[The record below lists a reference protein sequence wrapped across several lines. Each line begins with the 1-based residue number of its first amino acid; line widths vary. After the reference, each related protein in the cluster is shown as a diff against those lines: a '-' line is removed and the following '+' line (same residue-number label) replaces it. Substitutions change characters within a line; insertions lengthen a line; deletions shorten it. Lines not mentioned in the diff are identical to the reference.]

1 MAGARPSG
9 RAPRVGGDGARGGD
23 EGLES
28 DGALG
33 AFGALGALGALGASA
48 SPGTNTN
55 PPGASAPSPGE
66 RARSPGTS
74 STTSAS
80 DAPGGR
86 APTPPSLGER
96 RFLAF
101 APPDAADPATAPRAV
116 RDAGDP
122 ADRDGP
128 ERDARLA
135 EPEGTPGRGREPRT
149 LARPAPATDALE
161 RERTPKARA
170 VRFSRHVHGAHPNPT
185 GEGRGPEKERAPR
198 TQARPMTNAAVSRV
212 DVERSER
219 RTSRSQPCFFL
230 SKILLAPTT
239 FFFLNREKNREKKYG

>member
-9 RAPRVGGDGARGGD
+9 RAPRVGEDGARGGD
-23 EGLES
+23 DARGD

-33 AFGALGALGALGASA
+33 AFGALGALGASA

-122 ADRDGP
+122 AGRDGP
-128 ERDARLA
+128 ERDARRGDP
-135 EPEGTPGRGREPRT
+135 PEGAPGREREPRT

-161 RERTPKARA
+161 RVRTPKARA

-219 RTSRSQPCFFL
+219 RTDLSEAAVFL
-230 SKILLAPTT
+230 SFSKP
-239 FFFLNREKNREKKYG
+239 FWHQQKPGKKKFIKGWKPR